1 MIWDPCLARA
11 VAAELRARLQGARA
25 RAVHLRREARV
36 VLVHFRDA
44 TVEVDLSPR
53 RGTVVV
59 GPPTEPD
66 EGAEP
71 LPAVLA
77 GVEAVRDERVIVM
90 RFRRVRGRKPNPGL
104 ILELATNRWN
114 AILADGHELRVRK
127 RLRIVRSRPLPVGQP
142 WAAPGD
148 GRASGT
154 REIVDLDR
162 WKELVSDSVAD
173 PRAVLLPRVAYLSG
187 LNVEHVLA
195 ASGPGE
201 PPGSGGA
208 AGSEAA
214 TGPEAAAGSEAVADS
229 GAVADP
235 EAAPDPRDVAG
246 SEAAADPDV
255 RPDPEASF
263 RRWRGMVE
271 MTGVH
276 PHLLRLTSGLQPY
289 PWPLDGADAEPVGS
303 LLEGMQ
309 RVREASGADSTTVG
323 SQMAKRM
330 NAEAQRLK
338 RKLKHLRRQLEKTEQ
353 AGELREDGALILS
366 SLHLIEPGA
375 AEVTLAGF
383 HGVTRT
389 LRLDPLQRP
398 QDHANALFRRAAR
411 LDRAAAELPGRIE
424 ATEQALADLT
434 ALRTRHARGD
444 LTAKEAGSFLPPPR
458 AEGTRP
464 SRRGDAPAPL
474 PYRVF
479 TSSGG
484 LQIRVGRGARHNDDL
499 TLHHSRPADIWLHA
513 RHAAGAH
520 VILRWAGPARPPA
533 RDLEEAAIL
542 AATYSGARGSA
553 HVPVDWT
560 RRKWVRKPKGAAPGS
575 VIPDRVETLFVA
587 PDASIAERLGG

>member
-11 VAAELRARLQGARA
+11 VAVELRARLQGARA
-25 RAVHLRREARV
+25 RAVHLHREARV

-44 TVEVDLSPR
+44 TLEVDLSPR

-114 AILADGHELRVRK
+114 AILADGPELRVRK

-148 GRASGT
+148 GRAGGT
-154 REIVDLDR
+154 REIVNLER
-162 WKELVSDSVAD
+162 WKELVGDAAAD
-173 PRAVLLPRVAYLSG
+173 VRAVLLPRVAYLSG
-187 LNVEHVLA
+187 LNVGHVLG

-201 PPGSGGA
+201 PPGPGGA
-208 AGSEAA
+208 
-214 TGPEAAAGSEAVADS
+214 P
-229 GAVADP
+229 
-235 EAAPDPRDVAG
+235 G

-255 RPDPEASF
+255 PPDSEASF

-276 PHLLRLTSGLQPY
+276 PHLLRLASGLQPY

-309 RVREASGADSTTVG
+309 RVREASGADSTAVG
-323 SQMAKRM
+323 SQVAKRM
-330 NAEAQRLK
+330 TAEARRLT
-338 RKLKHLRRQLEKTEQ
+338 RKLKHLRRQMEKTEQ
-353 AGELREDGALILS
+353 AGELRENGALILS

-383 HGVTRT
+383 DSVTRT
-389 LRLDPLQRP
+389 LQLDPLQRP

-424 ATEQALADLT
+424 ATEQTLADLT
-434 ALRTRHARGD
+434 ALRARHARGD
-444 LTAKEAGSFLPPPR
+444 LTAKEAESLLPPHR
-458 AEGTRP
+458 AERTRP
-464 SRRGDAPAPL
+464 SRAGDAPAPL

-499 TLHHSRPADIWLHA
+499 TFHHSRPADIWLHA
-513 RHAAGAH
+513 RYAAGAH
-520 VILRWAGPARPPA
+520 VILRWAGPERPPA

-560 RRKWVRKPKGAAPGS
+560 RRKWVRKPKGAAPGA
-575 VIPDRVETLFVA
+575 VIPDRVQTLFVA